1 LSKNL
6 LLTVENSLS
15 IKKLIFQGGEINE

>member
-6 LLTVENSLS
+6 LLIVEKPLS